1 MLHVGRVLRFDEVR
15 GYGFIVPSEG
25 DEDVFM
31 HANDLLD
38 EKYQYKAGSE
48 VEYIL
53 EVGDKGPK
61 ASQIRLVHAPA
72 PQSQRGGSGGGQ
84 GQGQGQVDPH
94 GEYSDVL
101 SPVELRNEL
110 TEALLQ
116 ADGTLTGD
124 QIKRV
129 RTSVIELARTHG
141 WLES

>member
-38 EKYQYKAGSE
+38 DKYQYKAGSE
-48 VEYIL
+48 VEYFL
-53 EVGDKGPK
+53 EMGDKGPK
-61 ASQIRLVHAPA
+61 ASQIRLVNAPS
-72 PQSQRGGSGGGQ
+72 PNRSTSGNGP
-84 GQGQGQVDPH
+84 VDPH
-94 GEYSDVL
+94 GDYSDVL
-101 SPVELRNEL
+101 SPAELRNEL

-116 ADGTLTGD
+116 ADGSLTGD

-129 RTSVIELARTHG
+129 RTSVIELARSHG

>member
-1 MLHVGRVLRFDEVR
+1 MLQVGRVLRFDEVR

-48 VEYIL
+48 VEYYL
-53 EVGDKGPK
+53 EMGDKGPK
-61 ASQIRLVHAPA
+61 ASQIRLVNAPT
-72 PQSQRGGSGGGQ
+72 PKGSSSGTGP
-84 GQGQGQVDPH
+84 VDPH
-94 GEYSDVL
+94 GDYSDVL
-101 SPVELRNEL
+101 STVELRNEL

-116 ADGTLTGD
+116 ADGSLTGD
-124 QIKRV
+124 QIKRA
-129 RTSVIELARTHG
+129 RSSVIELARSHG

>member
-31 HANDLLD
+31 HANDLVD

-48 VEYIL
+48 VEYFL
-53 EVGDKGPK
+53 EMGDKGPK
-61 ASQIRLVHAPA
+61 ASQIRLLHAPA
-72 PQSQRGGSGGGQ
+72 PQAQRGGSGAGQ
-84 GQGQGQVDPH
+84 GPQTDPH

-101 SPVELRNEL
+101 SAAELRGEL

-129 RTSVIELARTHG
+129 RTSVIELARSHG

>member
-1 MLHVGRVLRFDEVR
+1 MLQVGRVLRFDEVR

-48 VEYIL
+48 VEYYL
-53 EVGDKGPK
+53 EMGDKGPK
-61 ASQIRLVHAPA
+61 ASQIRLVNAPA
-72 PQSQRGGSGGGQ
+72 PKGSSSGMGP
-84 GQGQGQVDPH
+84 VDPH
-94 GEYSDVL
+94 GDYSDVL
-101 SPVELRNEL
+101 STVELRNEL

-116 ADGTLTGD
+116 ADGSLTGD
-124 QIKRV
+124 QIKRA
-129 RTSVIELARTHG
+129 RSSVIELARSHG

>member
-48 VEYIL
+48 VEYFL

-72 PQSQRGGSGGGQ
+72 PQSQRGGSGG
-84 GQGQGQVDPH
+84 GQGQVDPH

>member
-31 HANDLLD
+31 HANDLVD

-48 VEYIL
+48 VEYFL
-53 EVGDKGPK
+53 EMGDKGPK

-72 PQSQRGGSGGGQ
+72 SHRGAPGAGQ
-84 GQGQGQVDPH
+84 GQGEVDPH
-94 GEYSDVL
+94 GDYSDVL

-116 ADGTLTGD
+116 ADGTLSGD

-129 RTSVIELARTHG
+129 RTSVIELARSHG

>member
-1 MLHVGRVLRFDEVR
+1 MLQVGRVLRFDEVR

-48 VEYIL
+48 VEYFL
-53 EVGDKGPK
+53 EMGDKGPK

-72 PQSQRGGSGGGQ
+72 APQGQRGASGTGQ
-84 GQGQGQVDPH
+84 AQGQVDPH

-101 SPVELRNEL
+101 SQVELRNEL

-129 RTSVIELARTHG
+129 RTSVIELARSHG

>member
-48 VEYIL
+48 VEYVL
-53 EVGDKGPK
+53 EMGDKGPK
-61 ASQIRLVHAPA
+61 ASEIRLVHAPA
-72 PQSQRGGSGGGQ
+72 SQTRSASGGGQ
-84 GQGQGQVDPH
+84 GPGPADPH

-101 SPVELRNEL
+101 SPAELRNEL

-116 ADGTLTGD
+116 ADGTLTGE

-129 RTSVIELARTHG
+129 RTSVIELARSHG

>member
-1 MLHVGRVLRFDEVR
+1 MLHAGRVLRFDEVR
-15 GYGFIVPSEG
+15 GYGFIVPHEG

-48 VEYIL
+48 VEYEL
-53 EVGDKGPK
+53 EMGDKGPK
-61 ASQIRLVHAPA
+61 ASRIRLLGAPA
-72 PQSQRGGSGGGQ
+72 SSGGTRESTPP
-84 GQGQGQVDPH
+84 DPH
-94 GEYSDVL
+94 GDYSDVL
-101 SPVELRNEL
+101 SPAELRGEL

-116 ADGTLTGD
+116 ADGSLTGD

-129 RTSVIELARTHG
+129 RSSVIELARSHG

>member
-48 VEYIL
+48 VEYYL
-53 EVGDKGPK
+53 EMGDKGPK
-61 ASQIRLVHAPA
+61 ASQIRLVNAPA
-72 PQSQRGGSGGGQ
+72 TQRSPSGTGPA
-84 GQGQGQVDPH
+84 DPH
-94 GEYSDVL
+94 GDYSDVL

-116 ADGTLTGD
+116 ADGSLTGD

-129 RTSVIELARTHG
+129 RTSVIELARSHG

>member
-1 MLHVGRVLRFDEVR
+1 MQVGRVLRFDEVR

-48 VEYIL
+48 VEYFL
-53 EVGDKGPK
+53 EMGDKGPK
-61 ASQIRLVHAPA
+61 ASQIRLVNAPE
-72 PQSQRGGSGGGQ
+72 PRRGSAGTGP
-84 GQGQGQVDPH
+84 VDPH

-116 ADGTLTGD
+116 ADPSLTGD

-129 RTSVIELARTHG
+129 RASVIELARSHG
-141 WLES
+141 WIES

>member
-1 MLHVGRVLRFDEVR
+1 MLQVGRVLRFDEVR

-48 VEYIL
+48 VEYFL
-53 EVGDKGPK
+53 EMGDKGPK
-61 ASQIRLVHAPA
+61 ASQIRLVNAPE
-72 PQSQRGGSGGGQ
+72 PRSSTSGGS
-84 GQGQGQVDPH
+84 VDPH
-94 GEYSDVL
+94 GDYSDVL

-116 ADGTLTGD
+116 ADGSLTGD

-129 RTSVIELARTHG
+129 RTSVIELARSHG
-141 WLES
+141 WIES

>member
-48 VEYIL
+48 VEYFL
-53 EVGDKGPK
+53 EMGDKGPK
-61 ASQIRLVHAPA
+61 ASQIRLVNAPA
-72 PQSQRGGSGGGQ
+72 PQERSSGTAP
-84 GQGQGQVDPH
+84 VDPH
-94 GEYSDVL
+94 GDYSDVL
-101 SPVELRNEL
+101 SPVELRGEL

-116 ADGTLTGD
+116 ADGSLTGD

-129 RTSVIELARTHG
+129 RSSVIELARSHG

>member
-31 HANDLLD
+31 HANDLVD

-48 VEYIL
+48 VEYYL
-53 EVGDKGPK
+53 EMGDKGPK

-72 PQSQRGGSGGGQ
+72 PQQTQRGESGAGQ
-84 GQGQGQVDPH
+84 ADPH

-101 SPVELRNEL
+101 SSVELRNEL

-116 ADGTLTGD
+116 ADGTLSGD

-129 RTSVIELARTHG
+129 RTSVIELARSHG

>member
-48 VEYIL
+48 VEYYL
-53 EVGDKGPK
+53 EMGDKGPK
-61 ASQIRLVHAPA
+61 ASQIRLVNAPA
-72 PQSQRGGSGGGQ
+72 SKGGSSGA
-84 GQGQGQVDPH
+84 VDPH
-94 GEYSDVL
+94 GDYSDVL

-110 TEALLQ
+110 TEALIQ
-116 ADGTLTGD
+116 ADGSLTGD

-129 RTSVIELARTHG
+129 RTSVIELARSHG

>member
-1 MLHVGRVLRFDEVR
+1 MLQVGRVLRFDEVR
-15 GYGFIVPSEG
+15 GYGFIAPDEG

-48 VEYIL
+48 VEYLL
-53 EVGDKGPK
+53 EMGDKGPK
-61 ASQIRLVHAPA
+61 ASQIRLVNAPE
-72 PQSQRGGSGGGQ
+72 PSRSTPGTGP
-84 GQGQGQVDPH
+84 VDPH
-94 GEYSDVL
+94 GDYSDVL

-116 ADGTLTGD
+116 ADPSLTGD

-129 RTSVIELARTHG
+129 RTSVIELARSHG
-141 WLES
+141 WIES

>member
-1 MLHVGRVLRFDEVR
+1 MLQVGRVLRFDEVR
-15 GYGFIVPSEG
+15 GYGFIVPNEG

-53 EVGDKGPK
+53 EMGDKGPK

-72 PQSQRGGSGGGQ
+72 SPQTQRGDFGAGQ
-84 GQGQGQVDPH
+84 GHGPADPH

-116 ADGTLTGD
+116 ADGTLSGD

-129 RTSVIELARTHG
+129 RTSVIELARSHG